1 MRRALLVV
9 VTLLVLSAG
18 VVFVI
23 HLRVTGAIMPPNE
36 TAAAPM
42 DRLAK
47 TTIIPATTEDTPAP
61 PPAADGSATPSTP
74 PEGWLWW
81 GRMSF
86 RKDAKIQ
93 SNHIDDRG
101 WGYEV
106 PVQYTNEGALVVA
119 SKYRD
124 HSACIWSYDTA
135 SGKFEVLHR
144 KTRDAV
150 VRLAGN
156 MPLSHIWWEETTP
169 DYTWELWKENGR
181 VYRNSTR
188 RTSGALRGGA
198 RDDQHYGARFLDT
211 STGGVIFQTTTQ
223 RSAPIPLNH
232 GALELVWTFSNSSVV
247 VPFVNKTIAR
257 TNNQIMKVW
266 DPAARRV
273 LSSMPAHIESG
284 KNWDFG
290 RGLVLFFFNLGENR
304 PCRQR
309 AVLLGYP
316 ELRVIALGDLP
327 ESYVQF
333 MPSVREGLALDVVA
347 NNYWALLDRGAAMPA
362 AGNPRLCRVRVPDD
376 WRKAPGQR
384 NLFCVWEDTPDGL
397 AELEVTELGVFDVAR
412 HDAHWF
418 SEVEEDP
425 CPKNLTDPY
434 VWRDGVLYWRKRHTG
449 EVVMASVSDL
459 DAQTVIGGADS
470 TWDGFRLNPARDELV
485 TWRENGE
492 IVFWNVQFPFAK
504 PLLRASVVT
513 DETSHRLEP
522 LDN

>member
-1 MRRALLVV
+1 
-9 VTLLVLSAG
+9 
-18 VVFVI
+18 
-23 HLRVTGAIMPPNE
+23 
-36 TAAAPM
+36 
-42 DRLAK
+42 
-47 TTIIPATTEDTPAP
+47 
-61 PPAADGSATPSTP
+61 
-74 PEGWLWW
+74 
-81 GRMSF
+81 
-86 RKDAKIQ
+86 
-93 SNHIDDRG
+93 
-101 WGYEV
+101 
-106 PVQYTNEGALVVA
+106 
-119 SKYRD
+119 
-124 HSACIWSYDTA
+124 
-135 SGKFEVLHR
+135 
-144 KTRDAV
+144 
-150 VRLAGN
+150 
-156 MPLSHIWWEETTP
+156 
-169 DYTWELWKENGR
+169 
-181 VYRNSTR
+181 
-188 RTSGALRGGA
+188 
-198 RDDQHYGARFLDT
+198 
-211 STGGVIFQTTTQ
+211 
-223 RSAPIPLNH
+223 
-232 GALELVWTFSNSSVV
+232 
-247 VPFVNKTIAR
+247 
-257 TNNQIMKVW
+257 
-266 DPAARRV
+266 
-273 LSSMPAHIESG
+273 MPAHIESG

-459 DAQTVIGGADS
+459 DAQTVIGGAYS